1 MRFAILIDKTLTGF
15 SAHVP
20 DLPGCVAAGE
30 TREET
35 LELIREAIALHL
47 EGMRQHGET
56 VPEPTSSFE
65 YVEVGRQ
72 EGDELPGESFTR
84 ILFGPPHGIG

>member
-1 MRFAILIDKTLTGF
+1 MRFLILLEPTATGF

-35 LELIREAIALHL
+35 VQLMREAVELHL
-47 EGMRQHGET
+47 EGMRAHGE
-56 VPEPTSSFE
+56 PILQPTSLSE
-65 YVEVGRQ
+65 YVEV
-72 EGDELPGESFTR
+72 DVPIAPPG
-84 ILFGPPHGIG
+84 

>member
-1 MRFAILIDKTLTGF
+1 MRYLILIEPTATGF

-35 LELIREAIALHL
+35 VQLMREAVEFHL
-47 EGMRQHGET
+47 EGLRASGQHI
-56 VPEPTSSFE
+56 PPPSTSAS
-65 YVEVGRQ
+65 YVEVAA
-72 EGDELPGESFTR
+72 
-84 ILFGPPHGIG
+84 

>member
-1 MRFAILIDKTLTGF
+1 MRFAILIDQTATGF

-35 LELIREAIALHL
+35 LQLIREAIQFHID
-47 EGMRQHGET
+47 GMRLNGET
-56 VPEPTSSFE
+56 IPQPTSSFE
-65 YVEVGRQ
+65 YVDV
-72 EGDELPGESFTR
+72 LN
-84 ILFGPPHGIG
+84 LV